1 MSQVYI
7 FTGPSL
13 TPDEARSILPDAVY
27 LPPVTQGDV
36 YRAALHHPQVIGI
49 IDGYFE
55 HVPSV
60 WHKEILWAMQEG
72 IHVLGAASMGALRAA
87 ELDAFG
93 MVGIGWIYEAYRTNH
108 IEDDDEV
115 AVAHTDASEGYKA
128 LSTALVDIR
137 QTLSRAVAEGV
148 VSAATQAALL
158 DIAKGVFYPKRLYP
172 TVLTMAQAQG
182 IASQELEALRQ
193 WLPANTVHQKRLD
206 ALAMV
211 QHIRDHLT
219 AKPDPKQVT
228 YKFEHTDMWDTAARE
243 AGVLSLEHQ
252 QAVFIDALLEEL
264 RIGGMAQYQKQRQA
278 ALSRFL
284 GLIEARWQG
293 VVVSADYLQSTEA
306 QFRAKYQLHD
316 EAQLTAWLQANHL
329 SSADFQRLM
338 EDEARLRWVYTVAQP
353 DIEQHL
359 SDQLRSTN
367 HYAELVSRARD
378 KQQRLVV
385 FGLDNPAFDEVGITE
400 DALLHWYFVEQLG
413 QAIPNKL
420 AEYARQL
427 GFEHEHAFKRSVLRE
442 YCYQRGQA

>member
-1 MSQVYI
+1 MSRVYI

-13 TPDEARSILPDAVY
+13 TPDEARAILPDAVC

-36 YRAALHHPQVIGI
+36 YRTALHRPQVIGI

-72 IHVLGAASMGALRAA
+72 IHVFGAASMGALRAA

-93 MVGIGWIYEAYRTNH
+93 MVGVGWIYEAYRTNH

-137 QTLSRAVAEGV
+137 QTLSRAVSEGV
-148 VSAATQAALL
+148 VSADTQAALL
-158 DIAKGVFYPKRLYP
+158 ELAKGVFYPKRLYP
-172 TVLTMAQAQG
+172 TLLTMAQSQG
-182 IASQELEALRQ
+182 VAGQELEALRQ

-206 ALAMV
+206 ALAMIE
-211 QHIRDHLT
+211 HIRDLLT
-219 AKPDPKQVT
+219 TEPEPKQVT

-243 AGVLSLEHQ
+243 AGVLSPEHQ
-252 QAVFIDALLEEL
+252 QTVFIDALLEEL
-264 RIGGMAQYQKQRQA
+264 RMGGMAQYQEHRQA
-278 ALSRFL
+278 ALARFL

-293 VVVSADYLQSTEA
+293 VVVSNDYLQSTET
-306 QFRAKYQLHD
+306 QFRAKHHLHD

-329 SSADFQRLM
+329 SPVDFQRLM
-338 EDEARLRWVYTVAQP
+338 EDEARLHWVYTVAQP

-359 SDQLRSTN
+359 SDQLRVTN
-367 HYAELVSRARD
+367 QYAAFVNRARD
-378 KQQRLVV
+378 KQQRLVAL
-385 FGLDNPAFDEVGITE
+385 GLDNPAFDEVGITE
-400 DALLHWYFVEQLG
+400 DALLQWYFVEQLG

-427 GFEHEHAFKRSVLRE
+427 GFEHEHALKRSILRE
-442 YCYQRGQA
+442 YCYKRGQG